1 MSAPVIAVA
10 GAEDAGGAGVVLL
23 PGRAAWLPTTA
34 TLLVADLHLGKAA
47 AFRRAGIPVP
57 EGSAAAD
64 LDRLGRLVAEQSAR
78 RLLVLG
84 DLFHSVGGMTDAVEE
99 QFRRWRRGLGAVEVV
114 LVVGNHDARLGRRLG
129 GLGLDQ
135 VAAALDEPPLHLI
148 HDPRGAVA
156 ERFVVG
162 GHLHPAVTLRGPTW
176 ERIRERCFV
185 ADAARLVLPAFGSF
199 TGAMT
204 YEAVPG
210 ERVWIGRDDAVVDV
224 SRLVQH
230 SGTVTS
236 RSVRRAPRESP

>member
-1 MSAPVIAVA
+1 MNAPAIAVA
-10 GAEDAGGAGVVLL
+10 GGPDAGAADILLL
-23 PGRAAWLPTTA
+23 PGRAAWLPASA

-64 LDRLGRLVAEQSAR
+64 LDRLGALLAERGAR

-84 DLFHSVGGMTDAVEE
+84 DLFHSVGGMTDAVTE
-99 QFRRWRRGLGAVEVV
+99 QFRRWRGSVGAVEVV

-129 GLGLDQ
+129 SLGLDQ
-135 VAAALDEPPLHLI
+135 VAPALDEPPLHFI
-148 HDPRGAVA
+148 HDPRGGVA

-176 ERIRERCFV
+176 ERIRARCFV
-185 ADAARLVLPAFGSF
+185 ADGQRLVLPAFGSF
-199 TGAMT
+199 TGGMT
-204 YEAVPG
+204 YEATPG

-224 SRLVQH
+224 TRLVQ
-230 SGTVTS
+230 
-236 RSVRRAPRESP
+236 R